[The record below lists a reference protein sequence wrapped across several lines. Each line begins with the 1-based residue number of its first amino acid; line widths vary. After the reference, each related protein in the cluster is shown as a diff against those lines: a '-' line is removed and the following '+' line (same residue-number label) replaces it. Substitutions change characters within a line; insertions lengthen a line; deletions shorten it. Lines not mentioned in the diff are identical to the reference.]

1 MNETDDIIITRVLEG
16 DRQAYAK
23 LVDRYKDRV
32 FSLIM
37 GIVRQKET
45 AEELALDVFVKV
57 FKSLKKFRG
66 EASFSSWL
74 YRIAYNT
81 AISERRKKKK
91 YFVADVEQIQ
101 NAVKHQ
107 PVDDDDEKELLE
119 SRKTSLNKA
128 MKQLQPE
135 ELLLLTLYY
144 FEEKS
149 VEEISEVTG
158 LSRSNAKVKLHRLRN
173 KLRTLMESGA
183 RAPMVLI

>member
-1 MNETDDIIITRVLEG
+1 MNETDDNIIARVLEG
-16 DRQAYAK
+16 DRQAYAQ

-57 FKSLKKFRG
+57 FKSLKKFRR

-81 AISERRKKKK
+81 AISESRKKKK
-91 YFVADVEQIQ
+91 YILADEEQIQ
-101 NAVKHQ
+101 RVSKYQ
-107 PVDDDDEKELLE
+107 PVDEDERELLE
-119 SRKTSLNKA
+119 KRKKSLNKA
-128 MKQLQPE
+128 MKQLQPD
-135 ELLLLTLYY
+135 ELLLITLYY

-149 VEEISEVTG
+149 VEEITEVTG
-158 LSRSNAKVKLHRLRN
+158 LSRSNTKVKLHRLRG
-173 KLRTLMESGA
+173 KLRALMESST
-183 RAPMVLI
+183 RAAMILI